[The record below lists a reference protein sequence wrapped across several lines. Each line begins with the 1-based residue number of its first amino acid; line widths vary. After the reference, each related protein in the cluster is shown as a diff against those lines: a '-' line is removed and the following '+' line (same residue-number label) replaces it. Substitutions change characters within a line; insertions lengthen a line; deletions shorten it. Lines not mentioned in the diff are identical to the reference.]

1 MTDPDGKPTQDDKI
15 EAKARRRRTVRLGV
29 IAAVGVLFAL
39 IALDNRQ
46 SVAIGWVV
54 DDVKVPLVFALVV
67 SLIIGIGI
75 GLLLARRH
83 HDD

>member
-1 MTDPDGKPTQDDKI
+1 MADSEAKPTKEDKI
-15 EAKARRRRTVRLGV
+15 EARARRRQTVRLAV
-29 IAAVGVLFAL
+29 IAAIGGLFAV

-54 DDVKVPLVFALVV
+54 DEVKVPLVLALVV
-67 SLIIGIGI
+67 SLILGIGI